1 MLREDYDRKV
11 FINCPFSPDHQE
23 LLRAMVFV
31 IHRLGFIA
39 CVASQESDSGEL
51 RMEKIKRFI
60 RECRHSIHDL
70 SLVAAAKKGEV
81 ARMNMPYELGL
92 DLGARWYGPTPLDQK
107 KTLVLEKR
115 RGSVKKALSDHAGFD
130 IRAHEGSV
138 DTLIRELRAHFYAFL
153 SGQPGGIPKG
163 FPLHDEIWNEWVEF
177 VPWVQSRPD
186 GSLRSAEEIQSMEV
200 AEFKDKVCEWL
211 EAYFEWLEAQQS

>member
-1 MLREDYDRKV
+1 MAQGDYDQKV
-11 FINCPFSPDHQE
+11 FINCPFSRDHQE
-23 LLRAMVFV
+23 LLWAMVFV
-31 IHRLGFIA
+31 IYRLGFMPCI
-39 CVASQESDSGEL
+39 ASQESDSGEP

-70 SLVAAAKKGEV
+70 SLVVAKEAGEF

-92 DLGARWYGPTPLDQK
+92 DLGARWYGSASLKLK
-107 KTLVLEKR
+107 KTLVLEKQR
-115 RGSVKKALSDHAGFD
+115 DSVKKALSDHAGFD

-153 SGQPGGIPKG
+153 SGQSGGIPKG

-177 VPWVQSRPD
+177 VPSGTEQTGRQSA
-186 GSLRSAEEIQSMEV
+186 LRSGDSVDGNRRVQGQGV
-200 AEFKDKVCEWL
+200 
-211 EAYFEWLEAQQS
+211 